1 MSERTLEIAG
11 RRLRLVEGNLVRI
24 AVDAM
29 ANAANGGLRGGG
41 GVDGAIHA
49 AGGPEI
55 MQELDRI
62 RPKVAPL
69 PAGQAVA
76 TGAGRLPAKYVFHA
90 VGPIWRG
97 GQHGEPEAL
106 ASCYRVCLKMA
117 EERGCRTISFP
128 SISTGVYG
136 YPVELAA
143 KVALGEVARYL
154 REEARTVEEVL
165 FVLFDRETFAAY
177 EGAGRLLLP
186 QEKQAGRLT

>member
-1 MSERTLEIAG
+1 MSEKTVEIGG
-11 RRLRLVEGNLVRI
+11 RRLRLVEGNIVRI

-41 GVDGAIHA
+41 GVDGAIHS

-62 RPKVAPL
+62 RPQVAPL

-90 VGPIWRG
+90 VGPIWNG

-106 ASCYRVCLKMA
+106 ASCYRVCLKLA
-117 EERGCRTISFP
+117 EERGCKTISFP

-143 KVALGEVARYL
+143 EVAVGEVERFL
-154 REEARTVEEVL
+154 REDAKSVEEVL
-165 FVLFDRETFAAY
+165 FVLFDRGAFVAYVAA
-177 EGAGRLLLP
+177 L
-186 QEKQAGRLT
+186 EKS